1 MNEVYE
7 ISETYR
13 GVIAAI
19 EGGGKTLQPGGYIC
33 KILRVQERMSRG
45 GNPMFVF
52 EFDIAQGNRAGFFKR
67 KYENSSKMNANAK
80 WGGSLYQSVS
90 SDYGVGRLKGMITA
104 IEHSNPGFHFNWDDP
119 QNERTLAG
127 KLVGVVFG
135 EEEYLND
142 KNEKKKATKPFWMCS
157 ADKIREGVEVP
168 KPRLLKED
176 SIPAASNIGIPLDFD
191 EDFKLM
197 ADDDEVPF

>member
-1 MNEVYE
+1 MLTKPQNYE
-7 ISETYR
+7 QT
-13 GVIAAI
+13 AAI
-19 EGGGKTLQPGGYIC
+19 EGGGETLQPGGYIC

-119 QNERTLAG
+119 QNERTLTG